1 MLPNQWFLA
10 LHRSLGHVAS
20 GPGTWTCVGGMG
32 NCAGSPRKELVF
44 VFIFE
49 CTCRPKPLTN
59 TVSFTFQTSLWIRP
73 GEQGWRGVQAEH
85 TEPHS
90 VHSCLLTAPG
100 TTAASPGCP
109 EIPADS
115 SVGEQGQHEG
125 TGRVSW
131 SSASADVPNSEG
143 KVAGSGVGM
152 ARILAV
158 PA

>member
-1 MLPNQWFLA
+1 
-10 LHRSLGHVAS
+10 
-20 GPGTWTCVGGMG
+20 MG